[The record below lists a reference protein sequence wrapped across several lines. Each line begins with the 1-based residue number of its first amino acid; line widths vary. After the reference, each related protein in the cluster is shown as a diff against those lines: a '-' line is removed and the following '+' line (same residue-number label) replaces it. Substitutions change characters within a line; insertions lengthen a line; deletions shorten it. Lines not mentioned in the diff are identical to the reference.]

1 MSTFEILGCIL
12 FGGALVIGVIGV
24 IVEKIRNGKS
34 WIGQGY
40 GRK

>member
-1 MSTFEILGCIL
+1 MKIVEIIFCIFL
-12 FGGALVIGVIGV
+12 LLCFVAGVIGV
-24 IVEKIRNGKS
+24 IIEKIRTGKG

>member
-1 MSTFEILGCIL
+1 MSILEILAIIFLGVP
-12 FGGALVIGVIGV
+12 LVLGVIGV
-24 IVEKIRNGKS
+24 IILKIKEGKS

>member
-1 MSTFEILGCIL
+1 MTWEIIGCIILGVCL
-12 FGGALVIGVIGV
+12 LIGIIGV
-24 IVEKIRNGKS
+24 IVEKIRTGKS

>member
-1 MSTFEILGCIL
+1 MSIIEIIFGIL
-12 FGGALVIGVIGV
+12 ISLAFVLGVIGV
-24 IVEKIRNGKS
+24 IVEKIRSGKS